1 MKYSGDK
8 EQVPVTFNVFTF
20 KDKSLKDFK
29 LQFGKEINFLTKLP
43 LAFSLIS
50 RNSKILTCL

>member
-29 LQFGKEINFLTKLP
+29 LQFGKEINFKLP

>member
-8 EQVPVTFNVFTF
+8 EQVPVTFDVFTF

-29 LQFGKEINFLTKLP
+29 LQFGKEIKFLTKLP

-50 RNSKILTCL
+50 SHSK